1 LTRAGTPAPA
11 RETGRRERGLRRR
24 RAILEATLGIIGEQG
39 TAAVTHRVVAE
50 AAGVPLAATTYYFAS
65 KDDLLDQTLRFA
77 AEEEL
82 AALERDV
89 LPPDSFRPDGA
100 VADEQRAPAPPAADA
115 ATLPEAADRL
125 CAVVW
130 HGYRTRGRVRALALY
145 EIYLEAARRPTLR
158 AVAQEW
164 NEACVRLLVPGLRG
178 LGIAEPEG
186 AARMLLAMLDGFM
199 LEDLGSHEAG
209 FEERVLRPSVER
221 LLRALGG
228 AIG

>member
-1 LTRAGTPAPA
+1 MTGTGTAWSPA
-11 RETGRRERGLRRR
+11 REAGRRERGLRRR

-39 TAAVTHRVVAE
+39 TAAVTHRAVAA

-89 LPPDSFRPDGA
+89 LPA
-100 VADEQRAPAPPAADA
+100 TDA
-115 ATLPEAADRL
+115 ATFSDAVDRL

-130 HGYRTRGRVRALALY
+130 HSYRTRGRVRALALY
-145 EIYLEAARRPTLR
+145 EIYLEAARRPALR

-178 LGIAEPEG
+178 LGIAEPEA
-186 AARMLLAMLDGFM
+186 AARMVLAMLDGFM
-199 LEDLGSHEAG
+199 IEDLGSHQPG
-209 FEERVLRPSVER
+209 FEQQILRPSVER

-228 AIG
+228 APG